1 MKKKEIKSFLKKQ
14 IKLSCYAEMSALKPG
29 NVHEYSPGHGMIT
42 KDFYKSAN
50 IIANCL
56 TNNNFHFSKKILK
69 CVQEIKEKVK
79 KNTNLGII
87 LLFAPIVSIVL
98 EKGILNKKELY
109 KKIDNV

>member
-1 MKKKEIKSFLKKQ
+1 MMNFGQLSLNFDKKKRLKKQ
-14 IKLSCYAEMSALKPG
+14 IKLSCYAEMTALKPG
-29 NVHEYSPGHGMIT
+29 NVHEYSPGHGMNT

-79 KNTNLGII
+79 KNTRYWFCL
-87 LLFAPIVSIVL
+87 S
-98 EKGILNKKELY
+98 
-109 KKIDNV
+109 

>member
-56 TNNNFHFSKKILK
+56 TNNNFHFSKKIPPRR
-69 CVQEIKEKVK
+69 
-79 KNTNLGII
+79 
-87 LLFAPIVSIVL
+87 AA
-98 EKGILNKKELY
+98 
-109 KKIDNV
+109 KIDEKL

>member
-50 IIANCL
+50 II
-56 TNNNFHFSKKILK
+56 
-69 CVQEIKEKVK
+69 
-79 KNTNLGII
+79 
-87 LLFAPIVSIVL
+87 
-98 EKGILNKKELY
+98 
-109 KKIDNV
+109 